1 MTPES
6 MANPQD
12 HSTSLLGDIVTEDLS
27 RQIGDIAETLQREDW
42 PMPLVKRFMHRAVEN
57 LPE

>member
-1 MTPES
+1 MPSIPMTS
-6 MANPQD
+6 ITD
-12 HSTSLLGDIVTEDLS
+12 HSESLLEDVVAEEIAL
-27 RQIGDIAETLQREDW
+27 QIDHIAESLQREGW